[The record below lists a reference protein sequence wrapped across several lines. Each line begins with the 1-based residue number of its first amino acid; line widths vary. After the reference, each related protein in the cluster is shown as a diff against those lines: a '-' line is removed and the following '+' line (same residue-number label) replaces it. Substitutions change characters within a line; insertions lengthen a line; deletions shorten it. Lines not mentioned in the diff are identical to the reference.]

1 MALDNQTNFKSLDSQ
16 SNTTS
21 SGQSTIG
28 RGKEKEVLSATSMD
42 TVLEKN
48 ATVDVSIEQNV
59 VVNNGF
65 SLLNVEPGQEEVV

>member
-1 MALDNQTNFKSLDSQ
+1 
-16 SNTTS
+16 
-21 SGQSTIG
+21 
-28 RGKEKEVLSATSMD
+28 MD

>member
-1 MALDNQTNFKSLDSQ
+1 ML
-16 SNTTS
+16 
-21 SGQSTIG
+21 ST
-28 RGKEKEVLSATSMD
+28 TSMD

-65 SLLNVEPGQEEVV
+65 SLLNVEPRQEEVV

>member
-16 SNTTS
+16 SNTTA
-21 SGQSTIG
+21 SGQSTTG
-28 RGKEKEVLSATSMD
+28 RWKEKEVLSTTSMD